1 MSSLN
6 FRHRPTIGVLAGWQV
21 YKTATN
27 FSYLLPAF
35 GGISRAAKNLGCNL
49 LLGCGLGTSA
59 KPDDPLRPAWPLP
72 DPDVDFVPIGPW
84 NTDGIVIF
92 NPLHSQIRSQ
102 YIQGLITSGHP
113 IIFIGAG
120 EIGPTLAANNRG
132 GVFDAIGHL
141 VNHGHQNIAFIAGSM
156 DDLSGDTG
164 ERLEAYKEAL
174 TSFGLKFDQ
183 KMVAFGR
190 HVYDGG
196 YSAMQQII
204 NSGPDFT
211 AVLASNDES
220 ALGAIKAL
228 RDSSR
233 RIPEDVAVIGF
244 DNRLEG
250 AANKPSLSSINI
262 PLFTMGHQAV
272 GYLIENIV
280 NKTPLP
286 EIVRFDTRLIVRDS
300 CGCNEDKVLF
310 SFNNLSDKGQPIF
323 LPFENHG
330 SQWIAWIAESVFK
343 LAKNLDLSVC
353 QTYSQYLVNSF
364 SLSIENKTLSPFNQ
378 TFDEILQETMMNGD
392 DASIWW
398 NVISLIGAKF
408 KKQFEDN
415 SSANQLINEILDQAR
430 LNISIQIQKKYRHFV
445 SDQRWISNQ
454 LTLLTDSLM
463 TALNEEQ
470 IYEILAHHLPQ
481 MNIDIAQI
489 AFIEAEEDNPIAWS
503 SMRNAL
509 DPKQA
514 ILRFNS
520 TSFPPD
526 GLFSLDEPYQ
536 LALIPLKAKSAQIGY
551 LVFGIDSFD
560 LYGSIVQQL
569 GGALSTAELYR
580 QALEGRRL
588 AEEANRMKSRFLS
601 TVSHELR
608 TPSNLIVGLS
618 ELVLQTSYE
627 SEKPLPEPLQKDIE
641 RINTYAQHL
650 NSLIGDLL
658 DLATSDAGKLRL
670 NNSYIELGPALSIV
684 AESGHQLALDKG
696 LSWEAALPASG
707 PWVWG
712 DQTRLRQI
720 VLNLINNAI
729 KFTDRGSVSL
739 TLETNP
745 NSVRVSVKDTGLG
758 IPIDE
763 QASIFDEFQQTE
775 RSFSLGYG
783 GLGLG
788 LAISKQLV
796 EMHGGKIGVHSTGQ
810 EGDGS
815 TFYFSLPTVHTPDNQ
830 TVDLTTPLTITPTVM
845 VLTSDPE
852 SSKHFCEKLTD
863 RGLQVQVKLMSSL
876 TDFEPKSLA
885 AMPDAILLDMSSTS
899 ELSWETIKTIK
910 NSRSARGIPLMFYK
924 SKQDDGSVLELDY
937 LTKPIE
943 LTELT
948 KALDQQWLLTKID
961 HPAQTILVVD
971 DEPNTLEM
979 HARIVETQSIS
990 NQVLRAHNGREALE
1004 ILHAAGVDLVLLDLL
1019 MPEMDGFQVLE
1030 AMRENEQTRNIP
1042 VIILTG
1048 KVITEDD
1055 VIRLNQ
1061 GVASIL
1067 EKGIFSLDETVDH
1080 ISSALE
1086 RKRTISRE
1094 AQLLVRKAMVYIHDH
1109 YAESITRSDIAQSI
1123 SISEDYLTFCFRQEF
1138 GKTPVSYL
1146 QHYRINQAKILLRD
1160 TERTITDIAHDVG
1173 FSDPGYF
1180 SRVFQHLSGMTPNQ
1194 FRKNQ

>member
-1 MSSLN
+1 MSIINSL
-6 FRHRPTIGVLAGWQV
+6 RRPTIGVLAGWQV

-84 NTDGIVIF
+84 NTDGIIIF

-102 YIQGLITSGHP
+102 YIQSLITAGHP
-113 IIFIGAG
+113 IIFIGSG
-120 EIGPTLAANNRG
+120 ETGPTLAANNKG

-164 ERLEAYKEAL
+164 ERLEAYREAL
-174 TSFGLKFDQ
+174 TAFGLKFDEQ
-183 KMVAFGR
+183 MVAFGR

-196 YSAMQQII
+196 YSVMQQII
-204 NSGPDFT
+204 NSGTDFT

-228 RDSSR
+228 RDSSL

-272 GYLIENIV
+272 RYLIENIE
-280 NKTPLP
+280 NKSPLP

-310 SFNNLSDKGQPIF
+310 SFNNMTEPTQPILVDF
-323 LPFENHG
+323 KNHG
-330 SQWIAWIAESVFK
+330 SQWIEWIAESVFK
-343 LAKNLDLSVC
+343 LAKNLDLTAC
-353 QTYSQYLVNSF
+353 QSYSQDLVNSF
-364 SLSIENKTLSPFNQ
+364 ALTIDSKNLSPFNK
-378 TFDEILQETMMNGD
+378 TFDEIIQETMMIGD
-392 DASIWW
+392 DISIWW
-398 NVISLIGAKF
+398 NVISHIGAKF
-408 KKQFEDN
+408 KHQYGENTSARQF
-415 SSANQLINEILDQAR
+415 INEILDQAR
-430 LNISIQIQKKYRHFV
+430 LNISIQLQKVHREYV

-454 LTLLTDSLM
+454 LTLLTDSLL

-481 MNIDIAQI
+481 MNIDLAQI
-489 AFIEAEEDNPIAWS
+489 AFIEAEGEDPIAWS
-503 SMRNAL
+503 SLRNAL
-509 DPKQA
+509 DPTQA
-514 ILRFNS
+514 IIRFNS

-526 GLFSLDEPYQ
+526 GLFSLDEPYH
-536 LALIPLKAKSAQIGY
+536 LAMIPLKAKSAQIGY
-551 LVFGIDSFD
+551 LVFGIESFD

-618 ELVLQTSYE
+618 ELILQTNFE
-627 SEKPLPEPLQKDIE
+627 SDHLLPERMQRDIE
-641 RINTYAQHL
+641 RISTYSQHL

-670 NNSYIELGPALSIV
+670 NNTFIELGPALSIV
-684 AESGHQLALDKG
+684 AESGYQLAMDKG
-696 LSWEAALPASG
+696 LSWEASLPASG

-712 DQTRLRQI
+712 DEIRLRQV

-729 KFTDRGSVSL
+729 KYTEQGSVKL
-739 TLETNP
+739 MLETSVD
-745 NSVRVSVKDTGLG
+745 SVRVSIKDTGLG

-763 QASIFDEFQQTE
+763 QATIFDEFQQTE
-775 RSFSLGYG
+775 RSISLGYG

-796 EMHGGKIGVHSTGQ
+796 EMHGGRIGLHSSGI
-810 EGDGS
+810 EGEGS
-815 TFYFSLPTVHTPDNQ
+815 TFYFFLPTVQAPQKQPLDI
-830 TVDLTTPLTITPTVM
+830 TTPITRNPTVM
-845 VLTSDPE
+845 LLTSNPE
-852 SSKHFCEKLTD
+852 SSKQFCEKLTN
-863 RGLQVQVKLMSSL
+863 RGMQVQVKLISSL
-876 TDFEPKSLA
+876 SDFQPKSLA
-885 AMPDAILLDMSSTS
+885 YLPDAILLDISSTS

-910 NSRSARGIPLMFYK
+910 NSQSARGIPLMFYK

-943 LTELT
+943 LAELT
-948 KALDQQWLLTKID
+948 QALDQQWLLTKFD

-971 DEPNTLEM
+971 DEPNTLDM

-1004 ILHAAGVDLVLLDLL
+1004 ILNATGVDLVLLDLL

-1055 VIRLNQ
+1055 IIRLNQ
-1061 GVASIL
+1061 GVAAIL

-1080 ISSALE
+1080 ISTALE

-1094 AQLLVRKAMVYIHDH
+1094 AQILVRKAMVYIHEH
-1109 YAESITRSDIAQSI
+1109 YAESITRNDIAQNI

-1146 QHYRINQAKILLRD
+1146 QHYRINQAKILLKD
-1160 TERTITDIAHDVG
+1160 TERSITDIAHDVG

-1180 SRVFQHLSGMTPNQ
+1180 SRVFQHISGMTPNQ